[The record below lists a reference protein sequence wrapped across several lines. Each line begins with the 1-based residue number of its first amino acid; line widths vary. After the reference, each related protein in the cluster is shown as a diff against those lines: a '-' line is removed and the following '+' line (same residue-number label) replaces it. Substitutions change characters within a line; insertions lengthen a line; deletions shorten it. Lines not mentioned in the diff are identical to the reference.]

1 MNIEFFFFFFKTCEC
16 AQNGYFAIEVWLMSN
31 RMDVFLKHSLE
42 SVEGRV
48 MEDISSS
55 ESYRPEF
62 ESSLYY

>member
-1 MNIEFFFFFFKTCEC
+1 MIVDTFNDIDG

>member
-1 MNIEFFFFFFKTCEC
+1 
-16 AQNGYFAIEVWLMSN
+16 MSN

-48 MEDISSS
+48 MEGISSS